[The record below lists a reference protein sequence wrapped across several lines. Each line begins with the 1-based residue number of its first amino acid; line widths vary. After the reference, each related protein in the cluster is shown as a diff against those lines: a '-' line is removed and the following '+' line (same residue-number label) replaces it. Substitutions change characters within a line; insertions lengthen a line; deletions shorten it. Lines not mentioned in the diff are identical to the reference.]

1 MNRLLAKNI
10 ESPQRVIVIAAA
22 PNIHRQYYDTPFE
35 EGVKK
40 TPTCFSS
47 DGKTPDYDVDEPQA
61 TFCIKC
67 PKNIQG
73 SGEGNSKACKMHQK
87 IAVSL
92 QDNLKGP
99 VYQLVVSST
108 SLFNK
113 SNVFEDMG
121 FLQYVRRLYQQGQS
135 VDGVVTEID
144 KIDENNFYRI
154 SFKPIRHLK
163 RHEIDY
169 VQQRAN
175 SEEVDECLTF
185 NMPMDLLEQKHFFK
199 LRKKMGVEVKL

>member
-10 ESPQRVIVIAAA
+10 EGSKRVVVIAAA

-47 DGKTPDYDVDEPQA
+47 NNKTPDFDVEEPQA
-61 TFCIKC
+61 KFCIKC

-73 SGEGNSKACKMHQK
+73 SGEGGSKACKMHQK
-87 IAVSL
+87 TAVSI
-92 QDNLKGP
+92 QDDLKGP
-99 VYQLVVSST
+99 VYQLVISSA

-135 VDGVVTEID
+135 VDGVVTELN
-144 KIDENNFYRI
+144 KIEENNFYRI
-154 SFKPIRHLK
+154 SFKPVRHLK
-163 RHEIDY
+163 REEIDY
-169 VQQRAN
+169 IRQRAN

-185 NMPMDLLEQKHFFK
+185 NMPMDLSEQKHFLK
-199 LRKKMGVEVKL
+199 LSRKMGVEVKL

>member
-10 ESPQRVIVIAAA
+10 EGPKKVIVIAAA
-22 PNIHRQYYDTPFE
+22 PNIHRQYYNTPFE

-47 DGKTPDYDVDEPQA
+47 DGKTPDYDASQPQS

-73 SGEGNSKACKMHQK
+73 SGEGGSKACKMHQK

-92 QDNLKGP
+92 QNDLKGP
-99 VYQLVVSST
+99 VHQLVISST

-113 SNVFEDMG
+113 SKVFEDMG
-121 FLQYVRRLYQQGQS
+121 FLQYVKRLYQQGQS
-135 VDGVVTEID
+135 VDGVVTEIN

-154 SFKPIRHLK
+154 SFKPVQHLK

-169 VQQRAN
+169 IRQRAN
-175 SEEVDECLTF
+175 SEEVDERLTF